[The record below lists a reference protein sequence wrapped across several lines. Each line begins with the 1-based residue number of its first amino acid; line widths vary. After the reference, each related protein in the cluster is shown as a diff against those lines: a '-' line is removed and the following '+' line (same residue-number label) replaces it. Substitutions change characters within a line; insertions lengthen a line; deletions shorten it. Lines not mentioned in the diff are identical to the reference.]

1 MKTVVTLVIAVL
13 FIIAITQIENYL
25 GHSTLSPTLST
36 DRDKVD
42 YYLTDFSLMA
52 VSQTGDVS
60 YQVTGRHLAHW
71 QTRKQSLIT
80 QPTLETADG
89 FKLQTAQLA
98 YDQEKGEI
106 STDAEVFITHASGT
120 MQSAGLTAKLGEG
133 ILRLNSDVRATYKT
147 H

>member
-1 MKTVVTLVIAVL
+1 MKTVVTLVIAL
-13 FIIAITQIENYL
+13 LIIIAITQIENYL
-25 GHSTLSPTLST
+25 GQSVTNNPLTA

-52 VSQTGDVS
+52 VAQTGEVS
-60 YQVTGRHLAHW
+60 YRVVGRHLSHW
-71 QTRKQSLIT
+71 QGRKQSLIT
-80 QPTLETADG
+80 QPTIETNGG

-98 YDQEKGEI
+98 YDQAKGEI

-147 H
+147 N